1 MAVRPTKPHEPAT
14 YRGGSRPR
22 TKKTNAGGALEV
34 EPVIDRETCGEPG
47 APDIASTIFKK
58 IDKADVFVCDVS
70 IVSKIE
76 GGRPSPNPKVPIE
89 LGYALKALGQHQ
101 VIPVFNNAY
110 GKIADLPFDLRGKRV
125 IAYMMHVKEEPATAR
140 KVLESSLGRA
150 LEDVFRH
157 LDERR
162 SIAKH
167 STFATDL
174 VRPWSIQVFGGE
186 KRPRD

>member
-1 MAVRPTKPHEPAT
+1 MTAILA
-14 YRGGSRPR
+14 GS
-22 TKKTNAGGALEV
+22 
-34 EPVIDRETCGEPG
+34 PG

-76 GGRPSPNPKVPIE
+76 GGRPSPNPNVLIE
-89 LGYALKALGQHQ
+89 LGYALKALGQHR
-101 VIPVFNNAY
+101 VTPVFNNAY

-125 IAYMMHVKEEPATAR
+125 IAYTLHLKEERSAR

-174 VRPWSIQVFGGE
+174 VSTLVRIQVFGGE
-186 KRPRD
+186 VGRLSRLIPGSMI